1 MSRKRKKV
9 SVLLLVFFL
18 LGLFAMVGC
27 GDGNTN
33 DTVDPDNDEEN
44 QVEEPTEPT
53 VHRLNMGS
61 GWVTGVYFPLA
72 GSMSRIAH
80 ASMENIS
87 LTVES
92 SGASVVNV
100 KMIGT
105 GDLDMAIVQ
114 NDVAYYAYNGLFRDD
129 FKETPIKNMQG
140 LFSLY
145 PEPVQLVASVE
156 SGIKSPADLA
166 GKRIA
171 IGPLGSGAE
180 VNAMQI
186 IEVYGMTLDD
196 FDAVERLEAGE
207 AADYLK
213 DGRVDAAF
221 FTVGIGAAV
230 IADLAVMKD
239 IIVVNI
245 DDEKAQELMELEDFY
260 ATATIPGDVY
270 NDVPEA
276 QTIAVVSIV
285 VCRDDLSEDLMY
297 QFVKGIFDNI
307 ETVHGAHAVAGKLV
321 TLETALDGMPLQLH
335 PGAEKFFKEVG
346 MR

>member
-1 MSRKRKKV
+1 MRVKRKKMSV
-9 SVLLLVFFL
+9 VLLVLFVVGL
-18 LGLFAMVGC
+18 LTMAGC
-27 GDGNTN
+27 GNNTGGA
-33 DTVDPDNDEEN
+33 PAG
-44 QVEEPTEPT
+44 EPGGASSG
-53 VHRLNMGS
+53 VQRLNMGS
-61 GWVTGVYFPLA
+61 GWVTGVYYPLA
-72 GSMSRIAH
+72 GAMSRIAYE
-80 ASMENIS
+80 SMDNIS

-100 KMIGT
+100 KLIGS
-105 GDLDMAIVQ
+105 GDLDLAIVQ
-114 NDVAYYAYNGLFRDD
+114 NDVAYYAYNGLFRED
-129 FKETPIKNMQG
+129 FIANPIKNMRG

-156 SGIKSPADLA
+156 SGITSPADLA

-186 IEVYGMTLDD
+186 IGVYGMTLDD
-196 FDAVERLEAGE
+196 FAAVERLEAGE

-221 FTVGIGAAV
+221 FTVGIGASV

-239 IIVVNI
+239 IVIVNI
-245 DDEKAQELMELEDFY
+245 DDEKAQELMDMEKFY
-260 ATATIPGDVY
+260 AVATIPGDVY
-270 NDVPEA
+270 HNVPEA

-285 VCRDDLSEDLMY
+285 VCREDLNEDVMY
-297 QFVKGIFDNI
+297 EFVKGIFDNVDTI
-307 ETVHGAHAVAGKLV
+307 HRAHAIAGKHV
-321 TLETALDGMPLQLH
+321 TLETALDGMPLELH
-335 PGAEKFFKEVG
+335 PGAEKFFTEMN